1 MPALPPL
8 SPAQWAL
15 AVLAALCIGLSKS
28 GFTGVGMVT
37 VIIMSRIF
45 PPRDSTG
52 ILLPMLIFGDLGT
65 VLFYRRHAQWPQVW
79 RLLPPMVTGVIAG
92 FVMMSYIPDRRFSPV
107 IGWIVLAMTVLQ
119 LLRRFRPALFQHVPH
134 TRGFAWTM
142 GLIGGVTTM
151 LANAAGPV
159 MALYFMAVDLPKLQ
173 FVGTSGWFFLMVN
186 LFKVPFSWKL
196 GLIHGSSLAFNI
208 LLMPVVALGTFLGR
222 RLLTLVSQELFEAL
236 VLIFTTLASI
246 RMIFS

>member
-1 MPALPPL
+1 
-8 SPAQWAL
+8 
-15 AVLAALCIGLSKS
+15 
-28 GFTGVGMVT
+28 MV
-37 VIIMSRIF
+37 I
-45 PPRDSTG
+45 
-52 ILLPMLIFGDLGT
+52 
-65 VLFYRRHAQWPQVW
+65 
-79 RLLPPMVTGVIAG
+79 
-92 FVMMSYIPDRRFSPV
+92 
-107 IGWIVLAMTVLQ
+107 LQ
-119 LLRRFRPALFQHVPH
+119 LLRRLKPDAYAHVPH
-134 TRGFAWTM
+134 SRGFAW
-142 GLIGGVTTM
+142 GIGAWCGITTM

-208 LLMPVVALGTFLGR
+208 LLIPVVALGTALGR
-222 RLLTLVSQELFEAL
+222 KLITLVSQELFEAL